1 MKMSVKEIVINQSWI
16 LKKSDFW
23 PLEGSNRA
31 GQWFDDQGFLYRRER
46 LSEDSFQVSS
56 MSDFP

>member
-16 LKKSDFW
+16 LEKSGFW

-31 GQWFDDQGFLYRRER
+31 G
-46 LSEDSFQVSS
+46 
-56 MSDFP
+56 